1 MHNLHTSREY
11 RILVEMGLI
20 IEPQEL
26 QPREKEVWVLF
37 LDEFV
42 EYPVKVRKEEL
53 VKVYTST
60 SRKPSI

>member
-11 RILVEMGLI
+11 RILVEKELI
-20 IEPQEL
+20 IEPREL
-26 QPREKEVWVLF
+26 QTREKVWVLF

-53 VKVYTST
+53 VEVYTST

>member
-1 MHNLHTSREY
+1 MYNLHTSGEY
-11 RILVEMGLI
+11 RILVEKDLI

-26 QPREKEVWVLF
+26 QPREKVWVLF